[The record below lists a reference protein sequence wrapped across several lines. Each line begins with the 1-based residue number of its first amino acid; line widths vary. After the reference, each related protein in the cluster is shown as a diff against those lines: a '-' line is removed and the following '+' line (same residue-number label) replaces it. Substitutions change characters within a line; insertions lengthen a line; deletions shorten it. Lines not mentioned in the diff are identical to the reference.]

1 MAEITESELLQQVR
15 DALVFTETED
25 GAMSVLQLADA
36 LDISPNAVRIRLR
49 KLLEEGIVET
59 VRVRRKKMNGV
70 VSPMI
75 AYAPVK
81 RADVRPSDVRP

>member
-1 MAEITESELLQQVR
+1 M
-15 DALVFTETED
+15 
-25 GAMSVLQLADA
+25 
-36 LDISPNAVRIRLR
+36 SPNSVRTRLR

-75 AYAPVK
+75 AYAPK
-81 RADVRPSDVRP
+81 KEKK

>member
-1 MAEITESELLQQVR
+1 MGEITESELLEQVR

-25 GAMSVLQLADA
+25 GAMSVLQLAAA
-36 LDISPNAVRIRLR
+36 LDISPKAVRSRLR
-49 KLLEEGIVET
+49 KLLEEGVVET

-75 AYAPVK
+75 AYA
-81 RADVRPSDVRP
+81 RL

>member
-1 MAEITESELLQQVR
+1 MAQITESELLQQVR

-25 GAMSVLQLADA
+25 GAMSVLQLASA
-36 LDISPNAVRIRLR
+36 LDMSPGAVRTRLR
-49 KLLEEGIVET
+49 KLLEEGVVET

-75 AYAPVK
+75 AYAPK
-81 RADVRPSDVRP
+81 KEK

>member
-1 MAEITESELLQQVR
+1 MGEITESELLQQVR

-49 KLLEEGIVET
+49 KLLEEGVVET

-75 AYAPVK
+75 AYAPK
-81 RADVRPSDVRP
+81 KEKK

>member
-1 MAEITESELLQQVR
+1 MERVTESELLEQVR

-36 LDISPNAVRIRLR
+36 LNMSANAVRDRLR
-49 KLLEEGIVET
+49 KLIEEGIVQT

-70 VSPMI
+70 VSPQI

-81 RADVRPSDVRP
+81 NGDEL

>member
-1 MAEITESELLQQVR
+1 MERVTESELLEQVR

-36 LDISPNAVRIRLR
+36 LNMSANAVRDRLR
-49 KLLEEGIVET
+49 KLIEEGIVQT

-70 VSPMI
+70 VSPQI

-81 RADVRPSDVRP
+81 SDES

>member
-1 MAEITESELLQQVR
+1 MAQITESELLEQVR

-36 LDISPNAVRIRLR
+36 LDISPNAVRTRLR

-75 AYAPVK
+75 AYAPK
-81 RADVRPSDVRP
+81 KEK

>member
-1 MAEITESELLQQVR
+1 MERVTESELLEQVR

-36 LDISPNAVRIRLR
+36 LNMSANAVRDRLR
-49 KLLEEGIVET
+49 KLIEEGMVQT

-70 VSPMI
+70 VSPQI
-75 AYAPVK
+75 AYAPVNS
-81 RADVRPSDVRP
+81 AES

>member
-1 MAEITESELLQQVR
+1 MGRITESELLEQVR

-36 LDISPNAVRIRLR
+36 LNMSANAVRDRLR
-49 KLLEEGIVET
+49 KLIEEGIVQT
-59 VRVRRKKMNGV
+59 VRVRRKKMNGI
-70 VSPMI
+70 VSPQI

-81 RADVRPSDVRP
+81 SDES

>member
-1 MAEITESELLQQVR
+1 MERVTESELLEQVR

-36 LDISPNAVRIRLR
+36 LNMSANAVRDRLR
-49 KLLEEGIVET
+49 KLIEEGIVQT

-70 VSPMI
+70 VSPQI
-75 AYAPVK
+75 AYAPVVK
-81 RADVRPSDVRP
+81 SDES

>member
-1 MAEITESELLQQVR
+1 MERVTESELLEQVR

-36 LDISPNAVRIRLR
+36 LNMSANAVRDRLR
-49 KLLEEGIVET
+49 KLIEEGIVQT
-59 VRVRRKKMNGV
+59 VRVRRKKMNGI
-70 VSPMI
+70 VSPQI

-81 RADVRPSDVRP
+81 SNES

>member
-1 MAEITESELLQQVR
+1 MERVTESELLGQVR

-36 LDISPNAVRIRLR
+36 LNMSANAVRDRLR
-49 KLLEEGIVET
+49 KLIEEGIVQT
-59 VRVRRKKMNGV
+59 VRVRRKKMNGI
-70 VSPMI
+70 VSPQI

-81 RADVRPSDVRP
+81 SDES

>member
-1 MAEITESELLQQVR
+1 MERITESELLEQVR

-36 LDISPNAVRIRLR
+36 LNMSANAVRDRLR
-49 KLLEEGIVET
+49 KLIEEGIVQT
-59 VRVRRKKMNGV
+59 VRVRRKKMNGI
-70 VSPMI
+70 VSPQI

-81 RADVRPSDVRP
+81 SNES

>member
-1 MAEITESELLQQVR
+1 MERVTESELLEQVR

-36 LDISPNAVRIRLR
+36 LNMSANAVRDRLR
-49 KLLEEGIVET
+49 KLIEEGIVQT
-59 VRVRRKKMNGV
+59 VRVRRKKMNGI
-70 VSPMI
+70 VSPQI

-81 RADVRPSDVRP
+81 SNEF

>member
-1 MAEITESELLQQVR
+1 MERVTESELLEQVR

-36 LDISPNAVRIRLR
+36 LNMSANAVRDRLR
-49 KLLEEGIVET
+49 KLIEEGIVQT
-59 VRVRRKKMNGV
+59 VRVRRKKMNGIL
-70 VSPMI
+70 SPQI

-81 RADVRPSDVRP
+81 SNES

>member
-1 MAEITESELLQQVR
+1 MERVTESELLEQVR

-36 LDISPNAVRIRLR
+36 LNMSANAVRDRLR
-49 KLLEEGIVET
+49 KLIEEGIVQT
-59 VRVRRKKMNGV
+59 VRVRRKNMNGI
-70 VSPMI
+70 VSQQI

-81 RADVRPSDVRP
+81 SDES

>member
-1 MAEITESELLQQVR
+1 MGEITESELLEQVR

-36 LDISPNAVRIRLR
+36 LDISPKAVRSRLR
-49 KLLEEGIVET
+49 KLLEEGVVET

-81 RADVRPSDVRP
+81 TRNK

>member
-1 MAEITESELLQQVR
+1 MADITESELLQQVR

-59 VRVRRKKMNGV
+59 VRVRR
-70 VSPMI
+70 
-75 AYAPVK
+75 
-81 RADVRPSDVRP
+81 

>member
-1 MAEITESELLQQVR
+1 MERVTESELLEQVR

-25 GAMSVLQLADA
+25 GTMSVLQLADA
-36 LDISPNAVRIRLR
+36 LNMSANAVRDRLR
-49 KLLEEGIVET
+49 KLIEEGIVQT

-70 VSPMI
+70 VSPQI

-81 RADVRPSDVRP
+81 SDES

>member
-1 MAEITESELLQQVR
+1 MAQITESELLQQVR

-25 GAMSVLQLADA
+25 GAMSVLQLASA
-36 LDISPNAVRIRLR
+36 LDMSPGAVRTRLR
-49 KLLEEGIVET
+49 KLLEEGVVET

-75 AYAPVK
+75 AYAPK
-81 RADVRPSDVRP
+81 KEKK

>member
-1 MAEITESELLQQVR
+1 MADITESELLQQVR

-75 AYAPVK
+75 AYAPK
-81 RADVRPSDVRP
+81 KEK